1 MKRSMRAI
9 TLVAILLVISVAT
22 FALTR
27 YEEKKEQIKNSD
39 EIILEIPKDKVES
52 LSWEFEDDS
61 LAFHK
66 DDETWVY
73 DKDEAFPVSGEKV
86 NDILSNF
93 EAFGVSFI
101 IENVEDYGQYGL
113 DKPECTI
120 HLTTTDSSYQIKLG
134 NFSKM
139 DEQRYLDIGDGNVY
153 LVSKDPMDYLETEL
167 SGMILHDELPDFES
181 IKDIQFTGKENYSIF
196 YVEDSKD
203 SYSQDDVYFTE
214 KNGKNLPLDTETV
227 KDYLDTITSLKL
239 KDYVTYNATDE
250 DLESYGLNNPE
261 LSISINYTYTD
272 EEDNELSDSLI
283 LHISQDPKELKATKE
298 AQAKAEDTKKDKESQ
313 ESDNEEAKD
322 EEDVPAVTKYLRVGD
337 SQIIYKLDDSDYD
350 ILAAASYNDLRHKEV
365 IWADFDMVKQID
377 ITLEGKNH
385 TINSSLDGDDDDAE
399 PIWYY
404 NDKEIDIS
412 NFKSGIESLVADSF
426 TDETP
431 SQKEEISLVVHLE
444 NENFPQ
450 VEIRLYRYDGSYC
463 LAVVD
468 GQSISLVERSAV
480 MDLVE
485 AVQAIVLN

>member
-61 LAFHK
+61 LALHK

-239 KDYVTYNATDE
+239 KDYVTYNAT
-250 DLESYGLNNPE
+250 
-261 LSISINYTYTD
+261 
-272 EEDNELSDSLI
+272 
-283 LHISQDPKELKATKE
+283 
-298 AQAKAEDTKKDKESQ
+298 
-313 ESDNEEAKD
+313 
-322 EEDVPAVTKYLRVGD
+322 
-337 SQIIYKLDDSDYD
+337 
-350 ILAAASYNDLRHKEV
+350 
-365 IWADFDMVKQID
+365 
-377 ITLEGKNH
+377 
-385 TINSSLDGDDDDAE
+385 
-399 PIWYY
+399 
-404 NDKEIDIS
+404 
-412 NFKSGIESLVADSF
+412 
-426 TDETP
+426 
-431 SQKEEISLVVHLE
+431 
-444 NENFPQ
+444 
-450 VEIRLYRYDGSYC
+450 
-463 LAVVD
+463 
-468 GQSISLVERSAV
+468 
-480 MDLVE
+480 
-485 AVQAIVLN
+485 